1 MEPPVDRAGLPP
13 AQRAAIAQAIAEQR
27 ILADVIRWG
36 ARCEPPRLVVD
47 VIVQD
52 EYTHDV
58 ILDYGGGLHLV
69 YDTT

>member
-13 AQRAAIAQAIAEQR
+13 AQRQAIAAAIAGQR
-27 ILADVIRWG
+27 ILADVVRWG
-36 ARCEPPRLVVD
+36 ARCEPARLVVD

-58 ILDYGGGLHLV
+58 VLDYGGGVHLV